1 MRIEDDATV
10 AEMVEDIG
18 DDGVTFLEET
28 MDLGVLNG
36 ETDLLE
42 HMEDEGE
49 VLVVEGVTGEAFIED
64 EEAEEGLS
72 VEDGDGDGGTE
83 KLEFFGDFAALE
95 SLWGGG
101 LEDAAVAV
109 KVGADAV
116 VEGEGEEAEEGVI
129 VGHGGGGG

>member
-49 VLVVEGVTGEAFIED
+49 VLVVEGVAGEAFIED

-72 VEDGDGDGGTE
+72 VEDGDGDCRSE

-95 SLWGGG
+95 SLGGGG
-101 LEDAAVAV
+101 LEDASMAV
-109 KVGADAV
+109 KVGTDAM
-116 VEGEGEEAEEGVI
+116 VERERKVLEEGV
-129 VGHGGGGG
+129 VVAHRCGGV

>member
-42 HMEDEGE
+42 HVEDEGE
-49 VLVVEGVTGEAFIED
+49 VVVVEGVTGEAFIED

-83 KLEFFGDFAALE
+83 ELEFFGDFAGLE
-95 SLWGGG
+95 GLRGGG
-101 LEDAAVAV
+101 LEDATVAV
-109 KVGADAV
+109 KVGADAMV
-116 VEGEGEEAEEGVI
+116 KGEGEVVEEGVI
-129 VGHGGGGG
+129 VAHGGDGG

>member
-42 HMEDEGE
+42 HMEDQGE

-83 KLEFFGDFAALE
+83 ELEFFGDFAGLE

-101 LEDAAVAV
+101 LEDATVAV
-109 KVGADAV
+109 KVGADAMI
-116 VEGEGEEAEEGVI
+116 EGEREVEEEGVI
-129 VGHGGGGG
+129 VAHGGGGG

>member
-42 HMEDEGE
+42 HVEDEGE
-49 VLVVEGVTGEAFIED
+49 VVVVEGVTGEAFIED

-83 KLEFFGDFAALE
+83 ELEFFGDFAGLE
-95 SLWGGG
+95 GLRGGG

-109 KVGADAV
+109 KVGADAM
-116 VEGEGEEAEEGVI
+116 VEGEGEVEEEGVI
-129 VGHGGGGG
+129 VAHGGGGG